1 MYNFRR
7 NACEAAISARNQP
20 EVSMSRY
27 PHMIMGLLV
36 SFVLF
41 SANAASAQTYSY
53 SPESLAAAKELI
65 ETIHLND
72 QIRAMLPATVKN
84 LKPAIV
90 QGRSEVDKQYE
101 TLAPIVIDSFQVRM
115 SELLDAFAIVY
126 ARNFPTEDLLALV
139 AFYKTPV
146 GQRLLQKTPS
156 VTQETMAVGA
166 KFGQSV
172 GGEVQQ
178 RMIEELRKRGV
189 NL

>member
-1 MYNFRR
+1 M
-7 NACEAAISARNQP
+7 ARSP
-20 EVSMSRY
+20 RA
-27 PHMIMGLLV
+27 IMGLFV
-36 SFVLF
+36 WFVLF
-41 SANAASAQTYSY
+41 SANVATAQTY

-72 QIRAMLPATVKN
+72 QIRAMLPAIVKN

-90 QGRSEVDKQYE
+90 QGRGDVDIQYE
-101 TLAPIVIDSFQVRM
+101 AVAPKIIESFQMRL
-115 SELLDAFAIVY
+115 SELSDAFAIVY
-126 ARNFPTEDLLALV
+126 ARNFSTEDLLALV

-156 VTQETMAVGA
+156 VTQETMTVGA

-172 GGEVQQ
+172 GGKVQQ
-178 RMIEELRKRGV
+178 RMIEELRKKGV